1 MCNDFDDD
9 KSKIT
14 LTGEGKDIDIE
25 LAWKYYDLYV
35 AGRACSA
42 DYQRYPKKDCP
53 EITLQEKI
61 KELEKREEMQN
72 ETRGIAENIR
82 RT

>member
-1 MCNDFDDD
+1 MWKIRIKYDD

-14 LTGEGKDIDIE
+14 LTGKGKDIDIG

-42 DYQRYPKKDCP
+42 EYQRYPKKDYP

-61 KELEKREEMQN
+61 KELEGWDHPEI
-72 ETRGIAENIR
+72 TL
-82 RT
+82 

>member
-1 MCNDFDDD
+1 MWKIRIEYDD

-14 LTGEGKDIDIE
+14 LTGKGKDIDIE
-25 LAWKYYDLYV
+25 LAWEYYDLYV

-42 DYQRYPKKDCP
+42 TYQRYPKKEYP

-61 KELEKREEMQN
+61 KGLEGWEHH
-72 ETRGIAENIR
+72 ET
-82 RT
+82 TL

>member
-1 MCNDFDDD
+1 MWKIRIEDDD

-14 LTGEGKDIDIE
+14 LTGKGKDIDLR

-42 DYQRYPKKDCP
+42 NYQRYPKP
-53 EITLQEKI
+53 EITLQDKI
-61 KELEKREEMQN
+61 KELE
-72 ETRGIAENIR
+72 GWENHEGNR
-82 RT
+82 